1 MWYQDLHNIYLTF
14 LVPFLVVTIP
24 TLIPSSVVAVMA
36 RSLNWHC
43 STLMSQLEWIFFP
56 LNHFCLNVKSYL
68 SGEYSLVLPV
78 NVLVSDD
85 EQSEASLLVE
95 SSLVLQCIRLVLGFL
110 YIGGHCLNINMSQMS
125 QMSPTGCSPGRTVT
139 PWPWVEPSWS
149 LQPPCQPRPH
159 WCWVRRLGEMSR
171 PRWSQCS
178 CYTRQ
183 HSITDSLMCDV
194 PSLARHQSPLGVYF
208 VQPVI
213 VNRGDV
219 LIWQAEYQQ
228 TLTVQG
234 TDQTMDSPPAECGD
248 IGGKVLLEV
257 DKRNLGG
264 MLDLGG
270 NDLNNVDMS
279 FGGKSW
285 KIWEFSDGF
294 VQTKITWKIDN
305 LQTFVILTWVVS
317 SCVQENLNASSRR
330 QIISPKSANITS
342 PLIVHGQFKTAKI
355 KEIYI
360 IHEQY
365 FRWLIGSDRWN

>member
-1 MWYQDLHNIYLTF
+1 MSNHIHLVNILLSYQSTFWLAMTSRVKHLFLLRVPWYFSASALSLAFST
-14 LVPFLVVTIP
+14 LAVTAW
-24 TLIPSSVVAVMA
+24 TSTCHRCHKCHEVVAHLGEQWHLGHEL
-36 RSLNWHC
+36 SLLGASSLLASRGLIGVGWGVSGRC
-43 STLMSQLEWIFFP
+43 PP
-56 LNHFCLNVKSYL
+56 LAGPSVPAT
-68 SGEYSLVLPV
+68 PV
-78 NVLVSDD
+78 NT
-85 EQSEASLLVE
+85 
-95 SSLVLQCIRLVLGFL
+95 L
-110 YIGGHCLNINMSQMS
+110 Y
-125 QMSPTGCSPGRTVT
+125 
-139 PWPWVEPSWS
+139 W
-149 LQPPCQPRPH
+149 QP
-159 WCWVRRLGEMSR
+159 
-171 PRWSQCS
+171 
-178 CYTRQ
+178 
-183 HSITDSLMCDV
+183 DV

-305 LQTFVILTWVVS
+305 LQTFVILTRVVS
-317 SCVQENLNASSRR
+317 SCVQENLNASRRR

-342 PLIVHGQFKTAKI
+342 PLTVHWQF
-355 KEIYI
+355 
-360 IHEQY
+360 
-365 FRWLIGSDRWN
+365 